1 METWLGFLYLKNLEL
16 EMSYMRGTTLN
27 FDRLREAN
35 LPQSAVVAMVLT
47 MFMTTV
53 SMAQQP
59 HQKTFLSA
67 QEASNALV
75 MAAKNND
82 EKAMLAI
89 LGPAGKQIVSSGD
102 GVEDAE
108 NRANFVKRYQE
119 MHRLVREP
127 DGTTI
132 LYIGA
137 HNWPAP
143 IPLVHK
149 GSAWYFDT
157 EAGKKEILYRRIGRN
172 EMSAIRVCQELVTA
186 EKEYSAQHGEYA
198 QKIFSDEGQQNGLYW
213 KAADGAPQSPIGP
226 LVAAA
231 VTEGYA
237 KSPEGAPTTPYRGYH
252 FHVLVRQGK
261 NGPGAAKS
269 YVVNGK
275 MTEGFAFVAY
285 PAEYRSSG
293 VMTFAVS
300 ADGTVYEKDFGNKT
314 AVLAKAMKEYNPDSS
329 WKKAEEHV
337 EETAGEPTK

>member
-1 METWLGFLYLKNLEL
+1 
-16 EMSYMRGTTLN
+16 MSYRRRTMLN
-27 FDRLREAN
+27 FDKFRKAN
-35 LPQSAVVAMVLT
+35 LPQSAVVAIVLT
-47 MFMTTV
+47 MCMTTV
-53 SMAQQP
+53 SMAQQAR
-59 HQKTFLSA
+59 QKTFSSA
-67 QEASNALV
+67 EAASNALV
-75 MAAKNND
+75 TAAQNND
-82 EKAMLAI
+82 EKAMLEI

-102 GVEDAE
+102 DVEDAE

-132 LYIGA
+132 LYLGA
-137 HNWPAP
+137 HNWPTP
-143 IPLVHK
+143 IPLMHK
-149 GSAWYFDT
+149 GNAWYFDT

-172 EMSAIRVCQELVTA
+172 EMSAIRVCQELVAA

-237 KSPEGAPTTPYRGYH
+237 KSPEGAPTPYRGYH
-252 FHVLVRQGK
+252 FHVLVRQRK
-261 NGPGAAKS
+261 NGPGGAKS

-293 VMTFAVS
+293 VMTFVVS
-300 ADGTVYEKDFGNKT
+300 ADGTVYEKDLGNKT
-314 AVLAKAMKEYNPDSS
+314 AVLAKTMKEYNSDSS
-329 WKKAEEHV
+329 WKKAEGQQ
-337 EETAGEPTK
+337 EETVGEQTK